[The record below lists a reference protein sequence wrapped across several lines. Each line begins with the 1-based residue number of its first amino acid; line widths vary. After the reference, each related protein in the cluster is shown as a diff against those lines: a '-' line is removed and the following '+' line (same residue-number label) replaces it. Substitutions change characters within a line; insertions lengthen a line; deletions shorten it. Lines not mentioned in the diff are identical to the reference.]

1 MTATTETPPWR
12 RALGRAGVEVRAGE
26 ARLAALLFALFFLLI
41 TFQYVARTVRQ
52 STFVDALGASR
63 LPLAYLLVA
72 ACGWPFLALYVRY
85 ADRIPRHRMIAGTC
99 WGIAAG
105 LCAFWWLYGTPRP
118 WVAAAFYVFASVAFV
133 TTVSQFWS
141 FAGHLLDPR
150 QARRLFGFVGAGGL
164 LGGIAGGQAARAAA
178 ALGSPRAALLLAAAI
193 LGIAALL
200 AAALHRRQPGAVAAV
215 PAAGRAAGGPAPKAS
230 GAGPA
235 DAARGGLAI
244 LLGSPHLRATSLAL
258 LLGVAVGQIID
269 LQFNWAVEQA
279 TTGLG
284 QRAAWFGNFYS
295 VAGVAAFLFQILF
308 TARIHRAAGVGAAL
322 RALPITLG
330 LGTVALLL
338 AAAVAPEIVIGAA
351 LALKIGDTGLRHSL
365 DQSTRE
371 LLFVPLSPSVRAKA
385 KAFIDVFVQ
394 RLGEAIAALLL
405 LPVTFGIMTA
415 PQAGWLSLALSLG
428 WLVAAGAAY
437 RAYVLSFRA
446 GLKERTVDAA
456 APIRLDDMRT
466 IEIVVQSLGSADP
479 RQVLHSLDILEA
491 NGRGHLVP
499 PLLLYHDDAE
509 VRRRTLQ
516 VLAAAGRRDAAALV
530 ERRLGDDDPDVRAEA
545 IRVLTTFNAR
555 DACEVMLPRL
565 KEPDPRVRGAAI
577 TCLVNHG
584 DEAMRRQARAALAD
598 MLSDAAAER
607 RGEAVK
613 VLGVLRDPEAE
624 NLLLTALYDHD
635 PRVVREAV
643 QAVRRM
649 VARDGCNPAMVPSL
663 VALLTNRRVK
673 HDVREALVAFGEPVV
688 PALVHFM
695 NDPGESV
702 AVRRALPKAL
712 ARLPGRAAVAALV
725 DALETADDALLRGAV
740 VEALA
745 LRRDEMGDGGFAPR
759 VEAAIAAEAGIYL
772 RRLGDL
778 RALAGVGAATSGTS
792 GAPAAPEARE
802 LNLLAQ
808 MIAERN
814 DDHLATLFG
823 LLALLYPPHDVGA
836 ARRSLAAGRPDLR
849 ARVLEYLDNTLAGEV
864 RRHVL
869 AVLDDAPIDERLRR
883 AARPYG
889 VEVSG
894 RAATVARFLDGRG
907 DGDADGPALT
917 VAALYTVYS
926 ERLADLYP
934 RVGPLA
940 GGGRD
945 PIVRETAAWV
955 ARRLGLEETAPC
967 PS

>member
-1 MTATTETPPWR
+1 MAGAEGTVFWR
-12 RALGRAGVEVRAGE
+12 RSLGRAGVEIRPGE
-26 ARLAALLFALFFLLI
+26 GRLAALLFTLFFLLI

-52 STFVDALGASR
+52 STFVDALGATR

-85 ADRIPRHRMIAGTC
+85 ADRIPRHRMITGTC
-99 WGIAAG
+99 WGVATG
-105 LCAFWWLYGTPRP
+105 LCAFWWLYGSPQP

-150 QARRLFGFVGAGGL
+150 QARRLFGLVGAGGL
-164 LGGIAGGQAARAAA
+164 LGGIAGGQAARLAA

-193 LGIAALL
+193 LGIAALVT
-200 AAALHRRQPGAVAAV
+200 AALQRRQPGTEATAHATGRAAAGAAASA
-215 PAAGRAAGGPAPKAS
+215 PSAAGRS
-230 GAGPA
+230 
-235 DAARGGLAI
+235 GLA
-244 LLGSPHLRATSLAL
+244 LLFGSAHLRATSLAL

-284 QRAAWFGNFYS
+284 ERAAWFGNFFS

-308 TARIHRAAGVGAAL
+308 TARIHRTAGVGAAL

-330 LGTVALLL
+330 LGTVALLV
-338 AAAVAPEIVIGAA
+338 AAAVAPEMVVGAA

-371 LLFVPLSPSVRAKA
+371 LLFVPLPPTVRAKA
-385 KAFIDVFVQ
+385 KAFIDMFVQ
-394 RLGEAIAALLL
+394 RAGETIAALLL
-405 LPVTFGIMTA
+405 LPVTFGLMTV
-415 PQAGWLSLALSLG
+415 PQSGWLSLALSLG
-428 WLVAAGAAY
+428 WLLAAGAAY
-437 RAYVLSFRA
+437 RTYVLSFRA
-446 GLKERTVDAA
+446 GLKEHTVDAA
-456 APIRLDDMRT
+456 VPIRLDDMRT

-479 RQVLHSLDILEA
+479 RQVLHSLEILEA

-516 VLAAAGRRDAAALV
+516 VLATAGRTDATALV

-584 DEAMRRQARAALAD
+584 DDAMRRQARAALAD
-598 MLSDAAAER
+598 MLSDAAPER

-624 NLLLTALYDHD
+624 TLLLTALYDHD

-649 VARDGCNPAMVPSL
+649 VARDGYNPAMVPSL

-673 HDVREALVAFGEPVV
+673 HDVREALVAFGEAVV

-712 ARLPGRAAVAALV
+712 ARLPGRTAVAALL
-725 DALETADDALLRGAV
+725 DALETADDALLRAAV

-745 LRRDEMGDGGFAPR
+745 LRRDEVRDGGFAPR
-759 VEAAIAAEAGIYL
+759 VEAAIAAEAGVYL

-778 RALAGVGAATSGTS
+778 RALAGDDAAASGGAAT
-792 GAPAAPEARE
+792 AAAPEARE

-823 LLALLYPPHDVGA
+823 LLALLYPPRDVGA

-849 ARVLEYLDNTLAGEV
+849 ARALEYLDNTLAGEV

-889 VEVSG
+889 VEVTS

-926 ERLADLYP
+926 ERLAELYP

-945 PIVRETAAWV
+945 PIVCETAAWV
-955 ARRLGLEETAPC
+955 ARRLGLREGAPC